1 MSTKTQQNKEENEI
15 VINSYWFRA
24 IAHDTSFKIR
34 KRKQRFLNV
43 RKVPNMTRQNYF
55 FSNLSK

>member
-24 IAHDTSFKIR
+24 IAHDTSFK
-34 KRKQRFLNV
+34 N
-43 RKVPNMTRQNYF
+43 
-55 FSNLSK
+55 